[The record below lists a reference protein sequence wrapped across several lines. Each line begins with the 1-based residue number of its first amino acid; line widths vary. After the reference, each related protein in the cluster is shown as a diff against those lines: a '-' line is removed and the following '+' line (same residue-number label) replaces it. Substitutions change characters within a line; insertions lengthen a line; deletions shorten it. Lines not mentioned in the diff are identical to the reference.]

1 MKRFTLSPIPLMT
14 VILLLAL
21 LGACAPSINVQNNV
35 LPTLVSVTVPQEGDE
50 ANAVLL
56 QGRYFGDGFS
66 GGAAESY
73 VIMGADINGQ
83 GGVVAP
89 ASSWNAS
96 RIVAPVPEG
105 AGSGYV
111 FVVVEGIKSN
121 GLPANLP

>member
-1 MKRFTLSPIPLMT
+1 MKRFRFPLTLT
-14 VILLLAL
+14 ALLLLGL

-35 LPTLVSVTVPQEGDE
+35 LPTLVSVSVPQGEEDS
-50 ANAVLL
+50 VVL

-89 ASSWNAS
+89 ANSWSAS

-111 FVVVEGIKSN
+111 FVVSRGVVSN
-121 GLPANLP
+121 GLPADLP